1 MINGMFAGILG
12 VYAMFRPNAPCSTNL
27 LSLLCL
33 QVAESCAFLHRDVK
47 HATTAF
53 FDYGNA
59 ESSAFDSVGL
69 CRSTLIKTCC
79 EGRPSSYMEVYKND
93 GTPKSSILMEFSII
107 DHLAIGVP
115 PFLET
120 LPWSR
125 RSAQIQTS
133 FDHRLTAQLGESGHR
148 SYKGNMIK
156 SWDGKLWK
164 ETDFWLPCLKPRGF
178 RVPICI
184 VGKQLECGGNPI
196 IGGSS
201 TRDGSI
207 LQLRFKS
214 LGMQLSPL

>member
-1 MINGMFAGILG
+1 MFAGILG

-120 LPWSR
+120 SICHLGAPSRPSMSPSWAGSHHLPNLQPVTW
-125 RSAQIQTS
+125 
-133 FDHRLTAQLGESGHR
+133 F
-148 SYKGNMIK
+148 
-156 SWDGKLWK
+156 
-164 ETDFWLPCLKPRGF
+164 CPRMSD
-178 RVPICI
+178 I
-184 VGKQLECGGNPI
+184 
-196 IGGSS
+196 
-201 TRDGSI
+201 
-207 LQLRFKS
+207 
-214 LGMQLSPL
+214 